1 MPSKGSV
8 LWVDDEIDLLRPHIK
23 FLKEK
28 GYDVD
33 TATNG
38 DDAVTMVENNRFD
51 LILLD
56 EQMPGRGGL
65 DTLASLK
72 SVSPSLP
79 VVMVTKN
86 EAESLMEEAIGMQ
99 ISDYLTKPV
108 NPTQVL
114 LTCKKFIEGKK
125 IVADFGQQH
134 YLQDLQ
140 PLAVKMSYA
149 SSFSDWTEIHN
160 ALVQWERMLD
170 THPEET
176 LRQMLRDQRR
186 EANITFSRFIAS
198 NYKDWIGGGKNAP
211 TLSPEI
217 LDKFVVPQLKSSAG
231 PVFFIVVDCMRYDQW
246 LEMEPLVA
254 ELFTVKKDFY
264 CGILPTATAYARNA
278 IFSGLYPGD
287 LETRFP
293 HVWQGGSDDDDT
305 RNKYEKDLL
314 IDFAARKRLGLKNEP
329 KYFKILNQDFGKYVE
344 QQVPSLANQQLTAI
358 VVNFVDMLAH
368 GRSDSSLI
376 RELAPDEGAYR
387 SVTRSWFE
395 HSPLYRIFQAIA
407 QIKNSRVV
415 ITTDHGS
422 IRCMRGAK
430 VFGDRETSTCLRF
443 KYGRN
448 VRVEDERTALT
459 VRNPKDFRLPTHGL
473 AVNYVIA
480 YEDYYL
486 VYPTDY
492 HKFLNHYHDT
502 FQHGG
507 ISLEEMMLPVITL
520 EH

>member
-1 MPSKGSV
+1 M
-8 LWVDDEIDLLRPHIK
+8 

-38 DDAVTMVENNRFD
+38 EDALHLVENNRFD
-51 LILLD
+51 LVLLD
-56 EQMPGRGGL
+56 EQMPGLGGL
-65 DTLASLK
+65 DTLSSLK
-72 SVSPSLP
+72 AAAPSLP

-86 EAESLMEEAIGMQ
+86 EAESLMEEAIGRQ

-125 IVADFGQQH
+125 IVSEFAQQH

-140 PLAVKMSYA
+140 PLSSKMMMA
-149 SSFSDWTEIHN
+149 ATFEDWVEIHGM
-160 ALVQWERMLD
+160 LVQWERMLD

-186 EANITFSRFIAS
+186 EANLAFARFVQS
-198 NYKDWIGGGKNAP
+198 GYKNWLAGGKGAP
-211 TLSPEI
+211 VLSPQI
-217 LDKFVVPQLKSSAG
+217 LDNYTVPQIKEADGS
-231 PVFFIVVDCMRYDQW
+231 VFFFVIDCMRYDQW

-254 ELFTVKKDFY
+254 QMFSVKKDFY

-278 IFSGLYPGD
+278 IFSGLFPGD

-314 IDFAARKRLGLKNEP
+314 VDFAARKRLGLKNEP
-329 KYFKILNQDFGKYVE
+329 KYFKILNQDFGKHVE
-344 QQVPSLANQQLTAI
+344 QQIPSLANQQLTAI

-368 GRSDSSLI
+368 GRSDSTLI

-387 SVTRSWFE
+387 GITRAWFE
-395 HSPLYRIFQAIA
+395 HSSFYNILKAISL
-407 QIKNSRVV
+407 IKNARVV

-448 VRVEDERTALT
+448 VKVEDDRTAIT

-480 YEDYYL
+480 VEDYYL

-507 ISLEEMMLPVITL
+507 ISLEEMVLPVITL
-520 EH
+520 QQ